1 MRALRHLLSYTAFL
15 WTLGFLGLPLNSAP
29 TGRSGVEEARRRD
42 PGRVTVRRLNRAEYN
57 NTVRD
62 LVGVALRPADDFPVD
77 DAGYGFDNIGDVLS
91 LPPILMEKYMSAA
104 DRIARAAIIARPP
117 LEPTLEKYL
126 ASRVNGEEGYFSDGA
141 FRIAH
146 AFPADAEYEL
156 QIRVVDRRYRPKEG
170 EPPPPL
176 PAPAQMEVWLDGR
189 QVGSFEVEADRYER
203 GTFDLPLRVT
213 SGEHQLYARFLSD
226 GMEGIPQKEDAKD
239 PDKGERK
246 LFVDNFVILGPLKVK
261 PLPLTESHKRIMIC
275 GDPEGRYQPECAR
288 KILKKLVRR
297 AYRRPVQEEEIE
309 TLLSLVELADQEGES
324 FAQGIQQVL
333 RAILVSPHFLFR
345 IEQHPDP
352 NNPHLIHAINP
363 HELAT
368 RISYF
373 LWSSMPDDELFLS
386 AEKGELDTPERV
398 EREVRRM
405 LGEPNSRALA
415 ENFAGQW
422 LQLRNLESV
431 APDPDRFPNFDD
443 ELRTAMLRETVL
455 FFETIQQEDRSV
467 LDFLNAPFT
476 FLNGRLADHYGIEDV
491 TGDQFRRVKLDGSQR
506 GGVLTHGSILT
517 VSSYPTR
524 TSPVLRGKWLL
535 DNILGEP
542 PPDPPAGIP
551 ELNEKDVGLLGTLRE
566 QLEQHRS
573 NPGCAAC
580 HMKMDALG
588 FGLENYDAV
597 GAWRT
602 RDSGFPIDASGTLPG
617 GKSFSGPYELR
628 RILANEKE
636 HFARCLTEKM
646 LTYALGRGLE
656 LYDKPTI
663 EEIVKRLERDQYR
676 FSRLIVE
683 IANSKPFRMRRGEEK
698 QQ

>member
-1 MRALRHLLSYTAFL
+1 
-15 WTLGFLGLPLNSAP
+15 
-29 TGRSGVEEARRRD
+29 
-42 PGRVTVRRLNRAEYN
+42 
-57 NTVRD
+57 
-62 LVGVALRPADDFPVD
+62 
-77 DAGYGFDNIGDVLS
+77 
-91 LPPILMEKYMSAA
+91 
-104 DRIARAAIIARPP
+104 
-117 LEPTLEKYL
+117 
-126 ASRVNGEEGYFSDGA
+126 
-141 FRIAH
+141 
-146 AFPADAEYEL
+146 
-156 QIRVVDRRYRPKEG
+156 
-170 EPPPPL
+170 
-176 PAPAQMEVWLDGR
+176 
-189 QVGSFEVEADRYER
+189 
-203 GTFDLPLRVT
+203 
-213 SGEHQLYARFLSD
+213 
-226 GMEGIPQKEDAKD
+226 MEGIPQKEDAKD

-288 KILKKLVRR
+288 TILKKLVRR

-683 IANSKPFRMRRGEEK
+683 IANSKPFRMRRGEERR
-698 QQ
+698 Q

>member
-1 MRALRHLLSYTAFL
+1 
-15 WTLGFLGLPLNSAP
+15 
-29 TGRSGVEEARRRD
+29 
-42 PGRVTVRRLNRAEYN
+42 
-57 NTVRD
+57 
-62 LVGVALRPADDFPVD
+62 
-77 DAGYGFDNIGDVLS
+77 
-91 LPPILMEKYMSAA
+91 
-104 DRIARAAIIARPP
+104 
-117 LEPTLEKYL
+117 
-126 ASRVNGEEGYFSDGA
+126 
-141 FRIAH
+141 
-146 AFPADAEYEL
+146 
-156 QIRVVDRRYRPKEG
+156 
-170 EPPPPL
+170 
-176 PAPAQMEVWLDGR
+176 
-189 QVGSFEVEADRYER
+189 
-203 GTFDLPLRVT
+203 
-213 SGEHQLYARFLSD
+213 
-226 GMEGIPQKEDAKD
+226 
-239 PDKGERK
+239 
-246 LFVDNFVILGPLKVK
+246 
-261 PLPLTESHKRIMIC
+261 
-275 GDPEGRYQPECAR
+275 
-288 KILKKLVRR
+288 
-297 AYRRPVQEEEIE
+297 
-309 TLLSLVELADQEGES
+309 
-324 FAQGIQQVL
+324 
-333 RAILVSPHFLFR
+333 
-345 IEQHPDP
+345 
-352 NNPHLIHAINP
+352 
-363 HELAT
+363 
-368 RISYF
+368 
-373 LWSSMPDDELFLS
+373 MPDDELFLS

-683 IANSKPFRMRRGEEK
+683 IANSKPFRMRRGEERR
-698 QQ
+698 Q